1 MTASRARNNTTNHEI
16 AAWILAGT
24 GLVLVFPLHLFTA
37 LMAGLLVYQL
47 VHLSAPALRI
57 TAIGDR
63 RARLVV
69 VGLLAGVIVAALAV
83 ASWKAAVFLRSE
95 EANLP
100 ALLKRMAEILD
111 GVRAT
116 LPEWALEGLPGGS
129 MDDMNARMA
138 AALRDHAADLQEAG
152 KNIGVG
158 LAHILI
164 GIVLGGIVS
173 LRAETA
179 TGEPGPLAAALAER
193 ARRVSDAFRAVV
205 FAQVRISA
213 LNTFLTF
220 LYLFVALPAF
230 EVKLP
235 LVKTMVAVTFVA
247 GLLPVVGNLISNTVI
262 VVVSL
267 SFSFPVALASLAFLV
282 VIHKL
287 EYFVNARI
295 VGGHINASTWELLIA
310 MLVMEAAFGIAGLVA
325 APIYYA
331 YVKKELCD
339 RGLV

>member
-1 MTASRARNNTTNHEI
+1 MSGVHAPAKPTSHEI
-16 AAWILAGT
+16 AAWLLAGI

-47 VHLSAPALRI
+47 VHLTAPMLRI
-57 TAIGDR
+57 TAISDS

-116 LPEWALEGLPGGS
+116 LPEWALESLPDGS
-129 MDDMNARMA
+129 VDDVNARMS
-138 AALRDHAADLQEAG
+138 AALRGHAAELQAAG
-152 KNIGVG
+152 KNIGVA

-179 TGEPGPLAAALAER
+179 TGGLGPLAAALAAR
-193 ARRVSDAFRAVV
+193 VRRVSDAFRSVV

-213 LNTFLTF
+213 LNTALTF
-220 LYLFVALPAF
+220 LYLVVALPAF
-230 EVKLP
+230 GVKLP
-235 LVKTMVAVTFVA
+235 LVKTMVAVTFIA

-267 SFSFPVALASLAFLV
+267 SFSFTMALWSLAFLV

-295 VGGHINASTWELLIA
+295 VGGHINASTWELLLA
-310 MLVMEAAFGIAGLVA
+310 MLVMESAFGLAGLVA

-331 YVKKELCD
+331 YVKKELSD
-339 RGLV
+339 RGLI